1 MVNLG
6 FGFGSAR
13 TAVESRLWSS
23 QGCRF
28 PSSRAA
34 AVSFASR
41 HVVATTYQERKWR
54 GRESKDE
61 ELKEEKQAR
70 RRRGGT
76 FHIKDHSQ
84 ESNPASLL
92 LSSRLFTQRYTK
104 DLYRNITSEFLKF
117 SSDFQLTRCL
127 FLFSNTRLRVTK

>member
-1 MVNLG
+1 MMGRSLVDHWQENSVCVYIKLVNLG

-54 GRESKDE
+54 GRERAKTKTESKNQE
-61 ELKEEKQAR
+61 PSQLEGE
-70 RRRGGT
+70 G
-76 FHIKDHSQ
+76 HSTSRITAKNRIRHLYSSQ
-84 ESNPASLL
+84 HR
-92 LSSRLFTQRYTK
+92 LSS
-104 DLYRNITSEFLKF
+104 
-117 SSDFQLTRCL
+117 
-127 FLFSNTRLRVTK
+127 LFSPTRLKANYRDF

>member
-1 MVNLG
+1 MGRSLVDHWQENSVCVYIKLVNLG

-61 ELKEEKQAR
+61 AGRLSR
-70 RRRGGT
+70 RS
-76 FHIKDHSQ
+76 K
-84 ESNPASLL
+84 SLL
-92 LSSRLFTQRYTK
+92 S
-104 DLYRNITSEFLKF
+104 
-117 SSDFQLTRCL
+117 
-127 FLFSNTRLRVTK
+127 